1 MKGIK
6 LLAAAVLLVSFG
18 CNAGAY
24 GDDLTKCLLS
34 KASDEDKEN
43 LMRWSFVMAT
53 KYPENRKFY
62 SPPELSD
69 EMTSA
74 LAASTLYRL
83 TAVDCKKESDL
94 VEKIEGK
101 QSVANSMV
109 ILTNESWKILFKSQ
123 AVNDYL
129 SLTDGFYLKEK
140 QKAEENAARWKR

>member
-34 KASDEDKEN
+34 KASDKDKEE
-43 LMRWSFVMAT
+43 LMHWSFVLAT

-69 EMTSA
+69 EMTSV
-74 LAASTLYRL
+74 LTASTLYRL
-83 TAVDCKKESDL
+83 VAVECKKESEL
-94 VEKIEGK
+94 TEKVEGK
-101 QSVANSMV
+101 SGVANSMAV
-109 ILTNESWKILFKSQ
+109 LVNESWKVLFKSQ
-123 AVNDYL
+123 AVNDYIT
-129 SLTDGFYLKEK
+129 LTDKFYIKEK

>member
-1 MKGIK
+1 
-6 LLAAAVLLVSFG
+6 
-18 CNAGAY
+18 
-24 GDDLTKCLLS
+24 
-34 KASDEDKEN
+34 
-43 LMRWSFVMAT
+43 
-53 KYPENRKFY
+53 
-62 SPPELSD
+62 
-69 EMTSA
+69 MTSA

-83 TAVDCKKESDL
+83 TTVDCKKESDL

-101 QSVANSMV
+101 QSVANSMA